1 MKYFGLHNIIFACV
15 LTTSFHAQIDDEFQ
29 KKFEAANQFTDQ
41 KQYEVAKD
49 LWIELAQ
56 QYPDNAN
63 LNYKTGYCLLNT
75 FFQKRE
81 ALDYLTKA
89 EKNIQKK
96 YSPIDYTITSAPI
109 ETHYYLARA
118 YHHNY
123 QIDSAIKYYRYF
135 QNEGGRNHW
144 LQSKIA
150 NALKQCNIA
159 ITLISHKK
167 DYEMVNLGDEVNSDF
182 ADYNPCLTLDEN
194 TLFFTSKRTR
204 TDKES
209 VLNNDIFN
217 PQDGQHFEDIY
228 VSYKDIKN
236 NTFTK
241 RDLITNLEK
250 RIVLKEG
257 VIKSSL
263 YKSATKENISPNI
276 IIEFARLY
284 GFQVDFQRDIR
295 KNDSFQIIYEVFV
308 DENGKI
314 FENGNIIYANLIL
327 RGQYNQLY
335 YFPKKNFNGHY
346 DENGKSVKKALMK
359 TPINGARLSS
369 SFGMRKHPILGYN
382 KMHRGTDFA
391 APEGTPIMAS
401 GDGVIVKAGWCG
413 GGGNCVKIKHNK
425 TYQTIYAHMK
435 NFSNLAVP
443 GNRVKQGQIIGYV
456 GSTGLSTG
464 PHLHYEV
471 IENGKKIN
479 SQLLKL
485 PPGKSLEGIDRKQ
498 FEIVRIKTDVLKSDL
513 IASF

>member
-1 MKYFGLHNIIFACV
+1 MKFIQLKIVPFLRKNIEIFLLIFLLIISVFITQLYNMNVKKVQKDYLEILRNSYFKKSISYLFSNLKPKYEDIEYKVKTGDTLLSI
-15 LTTSFHAQIDDEFQ
+15 LKSFSVN
-29 KKFEAANQFTDQ
+29 K
-41 KQYEVAKD
+41 YEVQK
-49 LWIELAQ
+49 IVELLNNT
-56 QYPDNAN
+56 DIKN
-63 LNYKTGYCLLNT
+63 LN
-75 FFQKRE
+75 
-81 ALDYLTKA
+81 
-89 EKNIQKK
+89 
-96 YSPIDYTITSAPI
+96 
-109 ETHYYLARA
+109 
-118 YHHNY
+118 
-123 QIDSAIKYYRYF
+123 
-135 QNEGGRNHW
+135 QN
-144 LQSKIA
+144 
-150 NALKQCNIA
+150 
-159 ITLISHKK
+159 
-167 DYEMVNLGDEVNSDF
+167 
-182 ADYNPCLTLDEN
+182 LTLKFTLEN
-194 TLFFTSKRTR
+194 TDNLKKVNKILIPITKSRKL
-204 TDKES
+204 E
-209 VLNNDIFN
+209 IF
-217 PQDGQHFEDIY
+217 
-228 VSYKDIKN
+228 KDIKN

-314 FENGNIIYANLIL
+314 FENGNIIYANLML

-425 TYQTIYAHMK
+425 TYQTVYAHMK

-443 GNRVKQGQIIGYV
+443 GNRIKQGQIIGYV

-485 PPGKSLEGIDRKQ
+485 PPGKALEGVNRKY

-513 IASF
+513 VAKF